1 MAKFREKLEVSSE
14 IPGKFG
20 TFGII
25 TVSIRSIAATSPG
38 FPTGAPTFWTG
49 VPFCSVQNYFCE
61 SSGEVSMCILTAQ
74 ARTKRVCRDWG
85 PTLCL

>member
-49 VPFCSVQNYFCE
+49 VPFYVIIYSIFYLRIKKIYKFGFQKYLE
-61 SSGEVSMCILTAQ
+61 I
-74 ARTKRVCRDWG
+74 
-85 PTLCL
+85 

>member
-25 TVSIRSIAATSPG
+25 TISIRSIAATSPG

-49 VPFCSVQNYFCE
+49 VPFYVIYIYMPSNNDIIKII
-61 SSGEVSMCILTAQ
+61 CI
-74 ARTKRVCRDWG
+74 
-85 PTLCL
+85 